1 MLNLALFIAA
11 VFAAGQ
17 WFRSRDVLKRCEEF
31 EKQLKEHPVS
41 DFDLYES
48 EIEELYRKPE
58 SAKVELRLDEAKLI
72 LEALLRLPVEGN
84 KAILKKTLI
93 PLKEK
98 IEKAEKCK

>member
-1 MLNLALFIAA
+1 MLFGHTSIYREDA
-11 VFAAGQ
+11 
-17 WFRSRDVLKRCEEF
+17 
-31 EKQLKEHPVS
+31 VS

-58 SAKVELRLDEAKLI
+58 QMKVELRIDEAKLI

-98 IEKAEKCK
+98 IDEALKE

>member
-1 MLNLALFIAA
+1 M
-11 VFAAGQ
+11 
-17 WFRSRDVLKRCEEF
+17 
-31 EKQLKEHPVS
+31 S

-58 SAKVELRLDEAKLI
+58 QMKVELRIDEAKLI

-84 KAILKKTLI
+84 KSLLKHTLI

-98 IEKAEKCK
+98 IEKAEGKE